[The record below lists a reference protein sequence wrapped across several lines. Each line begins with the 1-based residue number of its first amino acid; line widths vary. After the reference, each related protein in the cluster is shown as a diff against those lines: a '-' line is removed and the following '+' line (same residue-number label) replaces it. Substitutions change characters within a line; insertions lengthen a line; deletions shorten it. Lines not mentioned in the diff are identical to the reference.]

1 MKLLDR
7 KPERLVVTGL
17 RCCMAGYNFGDI
29 ECWETAWRSYTMELG
44 TDDARR
50 LMGELQFWVRTLRAE
65 SSRPLSVLPHGC
77 VHVCRDECMALS
89 LIAALQDHDQAA
101 ALLAARHLSGAAE
114 GEVSLALTAA
124 GQSYADALIATGQ
137 KLLSVPA
144 QVIHSIAAFGSG
156 PVAAKETLH

>member
-29 ECWETAWRSYTMELG
+29 DCWETAWRSYAMELG

-50 LMGELQFWVRTLRAE
+50 LMGELQFWVRTLRAQ
-65 SSRPLSVLPHGC
+65 SARPLSVFPHGC
-77 VHVCRDECMALS
+77 GHVCRDECMALS
-89 LIAALQDHDQAA
+89 LIAALQDHDQPA
-101 ALLAARHLSGAAE
+101 ALLAARHLSGAA
-114 GEVSLALTAA
+114 GEAPLALAAA
-124 GQSYADALIATGQ
+124 GQGYADALIAAGQ

-144 QVIHSIAAFGSG
+144 HVIHSIAAFGSG